1 VLEHNSQPVEGG
13 GGGRGLCV
21 AKLFE
26 GKKQKIVKH
35 CTFPPS
41 VEVKNGT

>member
-1 VLEHNSQPVEGG
+1 VLQSSLKEKS
-13 GGGRGLCV
+13 
-21 AKLFE
+21 K
-26 GKKQKIVKH
+26 KIVKH